1 MATRNS
7 RPERTLAIFLLIIV
21 GMFAAVASL
30 HQWKPRLGLDLQGG
44 TRITLQASTT
54 TGGGVTTDKLNE
66 AVGIIS
72 SRVNGAGVSE
82 AQVSTQG
89 SDIIVVEI
97 PGNGNQS
104 LENTIG
110 STAQLR
116 FRLVEFVAGPPVPQ
130 QSTTS
135 PTGPT
140 PTGTTATSP
149 TGQSGT
155 TTSGI
160 STTGS
165 GATGS
170 GATTST
176 KSPPASTG
184 PAATAPTLKPGGSTS
199 SKNRAAPRWAVSKKS
214 PKPTGPKAT
223 SKHPSTAPPSSTAQT
238 PSSTTPTQPTSP
250 APTAL
255 TPPLPAT
262 PPTIGGAPT
271 ALQPPNLEN
280 IPDPL
285 HWTPSAEWQAKF
297 AAYKCPKNGAVTST
311 PDLPSQ
317 PLLACDDQG
326 FKYLLGPA
334 MIEGTQ
340 LNDASA
346 QLPTTGTSWVVSLN
360 FNGDATKTFADITNA
375 IANQTNPLTGQQEQF
390 AIVLDKKV
398 ISAPVVN
405 SPILT
410 GQAIIEGGRTSPF
423 TQQSASSLA
432 NSLKYGALPL
442 SFETAQ
448 VTTEGPQLASSQLH
462 AGALAGIIGLI
473 LVVIYCLIYYRG
485 LGLVVIASLLIAG
498 LLTYACVLL
507 LGHAYGFTLTLPG
520 IAGLIVAVGITAD
533 SFIVYFERL
542 RDEVRDGKTLR
553 TSVETGWVRAR
564 TTILAADAVSML
576 AALVL
581 FIFAI
586 GVVKG
591 FAFALGLTTF
601 IDVFVVF
608 FFTKPMVT
616 LLSRTTFFGQGHKW
630 SGLDRQHLGM
640 PAVRRRPRAAGG
652 EA

>member
-1 MATRNS
+1 VATKSS
-7 RPERTLAIFLLIIV
+7 RPGRTLGIFLLVIA
-21 GMFAAVASL
+21 GLFAAVASL

-44 TRITLQASTT
+44 TRITLQAKSEG
-54 TGGGVTTDKLNE
+54 GGGVTKDKLDE

-72 SRVNGAGVSE
+72 SRVNGAGVAE
-82 AQVSTQG
+82 AEVTTQG

-97 PGNGNQS
+97 PGADNQN
-104 LENTIG
+104 LERTIG

-116 FRLVEFVAGPPVPQ
+116 FRLVAFAQAAPAPRQPGT
-130 QSTTS
+130 ST
-135 PTGPT
+135 TGPT
-140 PTGTTATSP
+140 SSAGTAPATGGPSGTPTSP
-149 TGQSGT
+149 RP
-155 TTSGI
+155 
-160 STTGS
+160 STAPQHS
-165 GATGS
+165 SAT
-170 GATTST
+170 
-176 KSPPASTG
+176 PE
-184 PAATAPTLKPGGSTS
+184 TAPTVKPGQPSS
-199 SKNRAAPRWAVSKKS
+199 SKNRIASRWLLGKKT
-214 PKPTGPKAT
+214 P
-223 SKHPSTAPPSSTAQT
+223 T
-238 PSSTTPTQPTSP
+238 PSGQTTPTSGTTP
-250 APTAL
+250 APTEP
-255 TPPLPAT
+255 TTGPSTVAT
-262 PPTIGGAPT
+262 PTLPVPTPTADQPPT
-271 ALQPPNLEN
+271 ALQPPNLES

-285 HWTPSAEWQAKF
+285 NWQPSQEWQAKF
-297 AAYKCPKNGAVTST
+297 LAFHCPKNGAVSATV
-311 PDLPSQ
+311 DLPSQ

-326 FKYLLGPA
+326 TKYLLGPA

-340 LNDASA
+340 LTGANAE
-346 QLPTTGTSWVVSLN
+346 LPSTGTSWVVALN
-360 FNGDATKTFADITNA
+360 FNGDATKTFASITNA
-375 IANQTNPLTGQQEQF
+375 IANKTSPLTGQQEQF

-405 SPILT
+405 SPIND
-410 GQAIIEGGRTSPF
+410 GQAIIQGSSANPF

-442 SFETAQ
+442 SFSTQQ
-448 VTTEGPQLASSQLH
+448 VTTEGPELASNQLR
-462 AGALAGIIGLI
+462 AGVVAGIFGLL
-473 LVVIYCLIYYRG
+473 LVVVYCLMYYRG
-485 LGLVVIASLLIAG
+485 LGLVVIASLIIAG

-553 TSVETGWVRAR
+553 TSVETGWIRAR

-601 IDVFVVF
+601 IDIFVVF

-616 LLSRTTFFGQGHKW
+616 LLSRTVFFGQGHKW

-640 PAVRRRPRAAGG
+640 PATRRRASTARG